1 MGLIIWGGV
10 SYRGL
15 VPSDSP
21 IFVDELCD
29 EYEPKPKT
37 VNSHMY
43 VDIILKKV
51 DSAVLGLY
59 PEGDAIYQDD
69 GATIH

>member
-1 MGLIIWGGV
+1 MA
-10 SYRGL
+10 L

-37 VNSHMY
+37 VNIHMY
-43 VDIILKKV
+43 ADIILEKV